1 MFAALPGLTELAKTA
16 AAKRAHTRGIS
27 MHSTSALYLGFNF
40 GSSVIIIFVNKSL
53 FSGGLRFECTFALN
67 RG

>member
-1 MFAALPGLTELAKTA
+1 
-16 AAKRAHTRGIS
+16 

-40 GSSVIIIFVNKSL
+40 GSSVIIIFVNKSR

>member
-16 AAKRAHTRGIS
+16 AARAHAAHS

>member
-16 AAKRAHTRGIS
+16 AAKRAHAADS

>member
-16 AAKRAHTRGIS
+16 AQRPHAAYS

>member
-16 AAKRAHTRGIS
+16 PQRAAPADS